1 MSTVANV
8 KESGTKAPATDDGLS
23 SQYLTFMLGGEEYGI
38 NILSVQEIKGWAPS
52 TPIPNLPEHIL
63 GVMNLR
69 GTLVPIIDVRIR
81 FEFEKVEYGPMTV
94 VIVVKIKGAERERTV
109 GIVVDAV
116 SEVYNVNQDDIET
129 APDMGN
135 AINTEFIRGLASVG
149 DKMVILLNIDEL
161 LDTEISDAMLGTLQ

>member
-1 MSTVANV
+1 MNAVENIEGSGVSV
-8 KESGTKAPATDDGLS
+8 KENDSS

-69 GTLVPIIDVRIR
+69 GTLVPILDIRIR
-81 FEFEKVEYGPMTV
+81 FEFEEVEYGAMTV
-94 VIVVKIKGAERERTV
+94 VIVVKVKGAERERTV

-116 SEVYNVNQDDIET
+116 SEVYNVKPEAVES

-135 AINTEFIRGLASVG
+135 SINTEFIRGLASVG
-149 DKMVILLNIDEL
+149 SKMVILLDIDEL
-161 LDTEISDAMLGTLQ
+161 LDSEISEGVAAAAES

>member
-1 MSTVANV
+1 MSTAAQVQEADV
-8 KESGTKAPATDDGLS
+8 KEGENAPS
-23 SQYLTFMLGGEEYGI
+23 SQFLTFMLGGEEYGI

-52 TPIPNLPEHIL
+52 TPIPNLPAHIL

-94 VIVVKIKGAERERTV
+94 VIVVKVKGGERDRTV

-116 SEVYNVNQDDIET
+116 SEVYNVDEQAVEH

-161 LDTEISDAMLGTLQ
+161 LDTEIIDNMTDVVQ